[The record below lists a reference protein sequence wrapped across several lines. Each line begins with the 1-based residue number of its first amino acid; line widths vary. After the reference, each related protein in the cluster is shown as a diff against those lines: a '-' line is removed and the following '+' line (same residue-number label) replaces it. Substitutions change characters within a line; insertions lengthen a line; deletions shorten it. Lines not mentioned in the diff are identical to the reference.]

1 MEKEEAKYREKY
13 KEKGLMVGPPEVC
26 RNFREEVLRQIW
38 EEHSNQ
44 PLETRLK
51 ETMLDKLKEGMNKTL
66 TPDEFVLSLKE
77 KTAAKKIQLLESEF
91 WQIVSAQETVDV
103 KTDLEVAANSE
114 QP

>member
-1 MEKEEAKYREKY
+1 
-13 KEKGLMVGPPEVC
+13 
-26 RNFREEVLRQIW
+26 
-38 EEHSNQ
+38 
-44 PLETRLK
+44 
-51 ETMLDKLKEGMNKTL
+51 MNKTQ

-103 KTDLEVAANSE
+103 KTDLEVAANSD